1 MKDKK
6 LKEYREALRVVAA
19 VETIAMY
26 CDEQLCRDCVL
37 KKLCKNAGWTLPD
50 EWDLDECEHRLQ
62 KILKDD

>member
-6 LKEYREALRVVAA
+6 LKKYREALQVVAA
-19 VETIAMY
+19 VGTIAMY
-26 CDEQLCRDCVL
+26 CDDQLCENCVL
-37 KKLCKNAGWTLPD
+37 KKLCKHAGWTLPA